1 MVKQMLQR
9 PAGQGDCNPS
19 SPAGDAAVVGSSYR
33 TYSCVSERN
42 FCGMLGMRV
51 FSVRPGCTA
60 L

>member
-9 PAGQGDCNPS
+9 LAGKGDGNPS
-19 SPAGDAAVVGSSYR
+19 SLVGDAAEVGSSHR
-33 TYSCVSERN
+33 TYSCVIERN

-51 FSVRPGCTA
+51 FSVRPGCIA